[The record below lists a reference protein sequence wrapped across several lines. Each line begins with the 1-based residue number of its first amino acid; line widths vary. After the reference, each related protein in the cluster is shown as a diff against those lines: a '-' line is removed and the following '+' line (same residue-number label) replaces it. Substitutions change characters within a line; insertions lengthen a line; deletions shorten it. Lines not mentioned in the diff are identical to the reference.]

1 MQEKQL
7 HIRVFCSLY
16 FTFALFMAVSWYNKG
31 FLQFY
36 NIFFDADPNTAL
48 ASFAHGTWG
57 RHAVTHAFMELF
69 AIPVRVIE
77 MIFLQTGVVYDRLV
91 FRETLALVISPAFS
105 ALSILYFYRFL
116 GAVDINKQDSIIL
129 TLFFAFAFTNL
140 IFAILPE
147 SYAISCFL
155 ITYIFYYYASCK
167 QTSSKGSVI
176 IWFSLAVLM
185 AGITITNIAV
195 FFMVYFAHSFKNI
208 RLSPFESLK
217 RTVLFSLAAIIIVFA
232 FYFLSHSLLNL
243 EAGSG
248 GTVSGVARFITTS
261 AEQAELNGLNILSA
275 SINSLV
281 AIQPEIFTNEH
292 CKRSSLISCNSINFT
307 RSINSPGWILAS
319 CTILFLAA
327 FTIMRKIKLSPTRDI
342 YLLSLLILLF
352 NFILHVLFGRDMFL
366 YTQHWIVP
374 LCIILIPVFSGRI
387 VLSSSVLI
395 LVCITNLYF
404 FLHVDRLINMH

>member
-1 MQEKQL
+1 MQEQQF
-7 HIRVFCSLY
+7 HIRFFCSLY
-16 FTFALFMAVSWYNKG
+16 FTLALCMAVFWYNKG
-31 FLQFY
+31 FFQVY
-36 NIFFDADPNTAL
+36 DIFFDADPNTSL
-48 ASFAHGTWG
+48 DSFAHGTWG
-57 RHAVTHAFMELF
+57 RHAFSHAFMELF

-77 MIFLQTGVVYDRLV
+77 MIFLQTGIVYDRLV

-116 GAVDINKQDSIIL
+116 GAFDINNQDSIIL
-129 TLFFAFAFTNL
+129 TLLFAFAFTNL

-167 QTSSKGSVI
+167 QTSSKGSEI

-208 RLSPFESLK
+208 RLSLFESLK
-217 RTVLFSLAAIIIVFA
+217 RTVLFSLAAIIIVFV

-243 EAGSG
+243 ETGSE
-248 GTVSGVARFITTS
+248 GTISWVARFITIS
-261 AEQAELNGLNILSA
+261 AEQAGLNGLNILSA

-281 AIQPEIFTNEH
+281 AIQPETFLNER
-292 CKRSSLISCNSINFT
+292 CKLISCNSITFT
-307 RSINSPGWILAS
+307 RSFNSQGWILAI

-387 VLSSSVLI
+387 VLSSSILI

-404 FLHVDRLINMH
+404 FLQVDRLINMH